1 MAGACAGMVGHQRQP
16 QTWQTVVPLVKY
28 LLHCVVLCCTAL
40 YDTQCMTYAGTVTYM
55 SPERLENKPY
65 NFAADIW

>member
-1 MAGACAGMVGHQRQP
+1 VAKNSPSCQVPPALCCA
-16 QTWQTVVPLVKY
+16 
-28 LLHCVVLCCTAL
+28 VLCCAVL
-40 YDTQCMTYAGTVTYM
+40 CCAVLCDAQCMTYAGTVTYM